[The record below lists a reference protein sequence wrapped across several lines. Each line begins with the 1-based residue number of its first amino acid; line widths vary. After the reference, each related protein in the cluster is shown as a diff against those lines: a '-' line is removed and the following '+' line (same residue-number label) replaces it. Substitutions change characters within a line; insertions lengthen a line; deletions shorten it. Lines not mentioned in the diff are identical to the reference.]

1 MRNLLS
7 LPPAIRAAL
16 ALLTDSVPRTPGM
29 SYADVYSEALGQW
42 VLAGYECDEDGTAL
56 YEVWLR
62 GARVDDGLS
71 VAKLDLIEA
80 ELAESLR
87 EDAAEF
93 IADLAIASH
102 QDRALTHYTAQAAL
116 IPMMGL
122 RA

>member
-16 ALLTDSVPRTPGM
+16 ILLDESVPRTPGM
-29 SYADVYSEALGQW
+29 SYEDVYSETLGQW
-42 VLAGYECDEDGTAL
+42 VLAGYESDEDGVAL

-62 GARVDDGLS
+62 GARVDDNYS

-87 EDAAEF
+87 EDAAKC
-93 IADLAIASH
+93 IADLAIAS
-102 QDRALTHYTAQAAL
+102 RIEALETA
-116 IPMMGL
+116 
-122 RA
+122 